1 MTRQKTVID
10 NWQTWSG
17 SHGQKVSFP
26 IRQVAC
32 LDHLALTFFS
42 CFLLRF
48 IMFQVFN
55 FFFCFVWFGLVL
67 FRFFLRWSRCL
78 SADTRYSARKRKRSG
93 KNATS
98 IMACQLS
105 KPFVCCALELTSP
118 TFSQPKPAAPPCP
131 QFSAA
136 FFIPILLWVH
146 LFFFVLLGIL
156 ILPERTFFFFWGES
170 SWNGE
175 TERQHTI
182 IEICRSPFSF
192 FFLYI
197 YFL

>member
-1 MTRQKTVID
+1 MVRITRAKGLVSYPSGCLP
-10 NWQTWSG
+10 WPFG
-17 SHGQKVSFP
+17 SH
-26 IRQVAC
+26 
-32 LDHLALTFFS
+32 
-42 CFLLRF
+42 
-48 IMFQVFN
+48 
-55 FFFCFVWFGLVL
+55 FFFLFSASFYHVSSLQFFWGFVWFGLVL

-78 SADTRYSARKRKRSG
+78 SADTRYSARKRKRKRSG